1 MIDLLN
7 SSCNSRQVRVKA
19 ERLSKTMAFF
29 SFSPV
34 VQRIEWE
41 FPKLLIRV
49 RYSAGLQ
56 FIKILLLQFSQLI
69 KQQHLKRFNLKIL
82 KILFVYLG
90 SLLLSL
96 KKDLYPNPLKN

>member
-7 SSCNSRQVRVKA
+7 SSCNIGQVRAKA
-19 ERLSKTMAFF
+19 ARLSEKMAFF
-29 SFSPV
+29 VFIPV

-49 RYSAGLQ
+49 RFSAGLQ
-56 FIKILLLQFSQLI
+56 FINILLLQFSQLI
-69 KQQHLKRFNLKIL
+69 KQQHLKCFYLKIL
-82 KILFVYLG
+82 KILFVYLD